1 MSEAINYTP
10 PATVSDLIESE
21 KFYNFIVGPVGSS
34 KTTGI
39 LFKIVYHA
47 TRQRPSPVDGIRRS
61 RWVVVRN
68 TLPQLKD
75 TTINSFMTWFKHGE
89 AGKWIASSTTFVFKF
104 GDVEAEV
111 LFRPLDTP
119 DDVNRVLSL
128 EVTGAILDEFVE
140 IPKEIVE
147 ALSGRCG
154 RYPSAKDGGPSWW
167 GMWGAS
173 NPGNED
179 SWWYKWL
186 YEEWEGDAD
195 GSEKASTLA
204 YFEQPSGFSPLAENI
219 ENLPGKRGYYENL
232 AKGKSEQW
240 IKQFIEVKWGYSIR
254 GKPVYSAFN
263 ADIHVAKNP
272 LIFNPRLPLYMGF
285 DAGLTPAAIFG
296 QVDPHGRLLIL
307 DELVS
312 DNMGA
317 QRFCRERV
325 IPLLAHRFRDSELI
339 IAADPAIVQRSQ
351 TDERSVAQVL
361 HQELKVRPMP
371 AGSNNLVDRLG
382 AVDDYLTRLV
392 DGMPAYL
399 LDPRCKVMI
408 RGFASG
414 YRYPVNN
421 KGVKGDSP
429 EKNDYSHPHD
439 ANQYLCMATKSI
451 VAREARRRQALP
463 MMQRSVNP
471 YV

>member
-154 RYPSAKDGGPSWW
+154 RYPSAKDGGPS
-167 GMWGAS
+167 
-173 NPGNED
+173 
-179 SWWYKWL
+179 
-186 YEEWEGDAD
+186 
-195 GSEKASTLA
+195 
-204 YFEQPSGFSPLAENI
+204 
-219 ENLPGKRGYYENL
+219 
-232 AKGKSEQW
+232 
-240 IKQFIEVKWGYSIR
+240 
-254 GKPVYSAFN
+254 
-263 ADIHVAKNP
+263 
-272 LIFNPRLPLYMGF
+272 
-285 DAGLTPAAIFG
+285 
-296 QVDPHGRLLIL
+296 
-307 DELVS
+307 
-312 DNMGA
+312 
-317 QRFCRERV
+317 
-325 IPLLAHRFRDSELI
+325 
-339 IAADPAIVQRSQ
+339 
-351 TDERSVAQVL
+351 
-361 HQELKVRPMP
+361 
-371 AGSNNLVDRLG
+371 
-382 AVDDYLTRLV
+382 
-392 DGMPAYL
+392 
-399 LDPRCKVMI
+399 
-408 RGFASG
+408 
-414 YRYPVNN
+414 
-421 KGVKGDSP
+421 
-429 EKNDYSHPHD
+429 
-439 ANQYLCMATKSI
+439 
-451 VAREARRRQALP
+451 
-463 MMQRSVNP
+463 
-471 YV
+471 